1 MKKEMVVDTISV
13 FVISNQFLFRSGLES
28 LLRQE
33 ARCEIV
39 GHADSVNE
47 AIDLIKKLQR
57 PVVILD
63 DTSPSKENAIAAV
76 RILRVNPSSK
86 VIGLNLRDNQLNIY
100 QATQIVVRSVNDLI
114 EAVKSTE
121 SSSAKTKGKLNGLEN
136 GLSL

>member
-1 MKKEMVVDTISV
+1 MDTIGV
-13 FVISNQFLFRSGLES
+13 FVISNQLLFRSGLES

-39 GHADSVNE
+39 GHADTVNE
-47 AIDLIKKLQR
+47 AIELIKKIQH
-57 PVVILD
+57 PVVILN

-100 QATQIVVRSVNDLI
+100 QSTQIVVKSVYDLI
-114 EAVKSTE
+114 AALKPAEPPLGP
-121 SSSAKTKGKLNGLEN
+121 AKQTSLEN
-136 GLSL
+136 ELSS

>member
-1 MKKEMVVDTISV
+1 MDTISV

-28 LLRQE
+28 LLGQE

-39 GHADSVNE
+39 GHADAVNE
-47 AIDLIKKLQR
+47 AVELIKKLQD

-86 VIGLNLRDNQLNIY
+86 VIGLNLRDNQMNIY